1 MYGGTQS
8 EMKRLISDASKLTDV
23 QKRLG
28 VTVDSSSMS
37 FSNIVAAI
45 HVMQESMQVGGTT
58 AREAATTIE
67 GSVNSMRAAWDNWLT
82 GLGDD
87 SADIATLTGNLADSV
102 VTAASNIVPR
112 IGVIVSTLASQLPSM
127 VATLGPTLAESLAGI
142 FQSAVDGVKGVLP
155 EGVGAAIDECESKV
169 RGFLQLWDMG
179 ENPIESFALVGQ
191 YAINILAEALPSLGD
206 VAAQAVQALIDG
218 LSAGASTL
226 AEFAGNLLPVIVGGI
241 TGALPVLAD
250 AAAQILSGLG
260 AYLSENGGQLI
271 ESGLEMVEQLSE
283 SLRENVGAI
292 ADAAI
297 QLALGLAQGLADGI
311 PSIIEHVPEIVSN
324 IAGCI
329 NDNAPMILEAAVQ
342 IIVTLGEGLISALP
356 TLVENIPQIIQAVV
370 DAWSAFSWA
379 DLGGKAVTALSDGA
393 KALVG
398 LMSSA
403 GQSLVDGIVG
413 VITGLPSTLMSLG
426 SQAVSFFSSG
436 ISGMI
441 GSVASAAS
449 GLLTSIVS
457 ALASAPSR
465 LFSIGTNIITG
476 LVNGI
481 KGAAGSVL
489 GAITG
494 VVNNAID
501 SAKRLLGIHSPS
513 RVFASIGRF
522 TMAGMERGIA
532 GGERGVVAAMRGA
545 MSAVTD
551 AATLTLPAPAV
562 SGARGLG
569 RTMASVAAKAPSAA
583 PAGTVVNQTFSTKV
597 VRADS
602 DLYTAA
608 PTIYRN
614 AMREARAYA

>member
-1 MYGGTQS
+1 
-8 EMKRLISDASKLTDV
+8 MKRLISDASKMTDV
-23 QKRLG
+23 QQKLG
-28 VTVDSSSMS
+28 VTVDSSSLS

-67 GSVNSMRAAWDNWLT
+67 GSVNSMKAAWDNWLT

-87 SADIATLTGNLADSV
+87 SADIAGLTGNLADSV

-142 FQSAVDGVKGVLP
+142 FQSAVDGVKEVLP

-169 RGFLQLWDMG
+169 QGFLQLWDMG

-191 YAINILAEALPSLGD
+191 YAINILAESLPSLGD
-206 VAAQAVQALIDG
+206 LAAQAVQALADG
-218 LSAGASTL
+218 LSSGASTL
-226 AEFAGNLLPVIVGGI
+226 AGFAGNLLPVIVEGV

-260 AYLSENGGQLI
+260 SYLSENGGQLI
-271 ESGLEMVEQLSE
+271 ESGLSMIEQLSE
-283 SLRENVGAI
+283 SLRENVGTI

-329 NDNAPMILEAAVQ
+329 NDNAPKILEAAVQ

-370 DAWSAFSWA
+370 DVWSAFSWA
-379 DLGGKAVTALSDGA
+379 DLGSKAVTALADGA

-403 GQSLVDGIVG
+403 GHSLVDGIVN
-413 VITGLPSTLMSLG
+413 VIANLPSTLMGLG
-426 SQAVSFFSSG
+426 SRAVSFFSSG

-513 RVFASIGRF
+513 KVFASIGRF

-545 MSAVTD
+545 VSAVTEVASMTFQGPD
-551 AATLTLPAPAV
+551 V
-562 SGARGLG
+562 GGARGLG
-569 RTMASVAAKAPSAA
+569 CAMSSVAAPLPAA
-583 PAGTVVNQTFSTKV
+583 AGAGTVVNQTFSTKV